1 MADGMLSLS
10 WNNHRA
16 TFCHILATLRDKER
30 YTDVTVACEGKF
42 YPVHKLV
49 LSTCSEYFEKIFE
62 NTPCKHPVIVLKD
75 VNRSDLEA
83 LFCYMYEGAVSVA
96 QSNLG
101 RLIKAAEVLRIKG
114 LAVPDEPPISDG
126 GVRRGASSHHHHS
139 SDDRSSP
146 HPKRRRREESNS
158 HTHLRTRSS
167 PSPPSSPRPSPLHD
181 REDSHPALRSRS
193 DSQWGDQGANERDD
207 GGVDGLGEDRM
218 GDHSA
223 ASHTAPTPPQVE
235 VMMDE
240 TLVKEEMIDQ
250 EDTGQ
255 EDLMDSGMDYA
266 SVGSD
271 SRLDGSATG
280 GGGEEDHILPGKYEP
295 KANPGHQAIPEA
307 VVEALAGPSGMQTW
321 LGGGEMP
328 SGFSGLEGYAG
339 AEGTQDLHAPSQAP
353 AAHQL
358 KKVTPSTTVATH
370 SGESPRGAGCQNYT
384 YIVMDPTTCLV
395 SEFYL
400 LLTRLSTSDLC
411 IILPITTIHPCS
423 FGISWLSFINCNKT
437 RESKPNLCSCLFIL
451 SLKSSTSSSRQTV
464 NSPQHTTAGMK
475 SSTKSSDI
483 KLPSIQHVGAG

>member
-358 KKVTPSTTVATH
+358 RHEVVPVIPEP
-370 SGESPRGAGCQNYT
+370 GQ
-384 YIVMDPTTCLV
+384 
-395 SEFYL
+395 
-400 LLTRLSTSDLC
+400 
-411 IILPITTIHPCS
+411 
-423 FGISWLSFINCNKT
+423 
-437 RESKPNLCSCLFIL
+437 
-451 SLKSSTSSSRQTV
+451 
-464 NSPQHTTAGMK
+464 
-475 SSTKSSDI
+475 
-483 KLPSIQHVGAG
+483 